1 LDELRDALIADEVDV
16 EVDRLDR
23 LVEAKS
29 SEKDASSVVTDL
41 VLHQLQRFNRSVVF
55 YFAVQSSDSL
65 VAEIYGC

>member
-1 LDELRDALIADEVDV
+1 MDELRDALIADEVDV